1 MHNYIIITNIK
12 YKYFFKDVC
21 VHKILYRERKRAFDL
36 QISIKICTFIVHFYF
51 WIFPRYH
58 LILQFKSSANL
69 FSECLGSKNWQDQT
83 QTICDPKPIAP
94 LNRVTAY
101 MYCKYLVVI
110 FDTFIHLFLPS
121 LLLEGGFRVAQFV
134 RMDLDPSHWPFI
146 SAMAFSA
153 STFLVK
159 ETKPQPLDFSVWG
172 SRTTRQS
179 LQQKRRENKS

>member
-1 MHNYIIITNIK
+1 MHNYIIITNTK

-21 VHKILYRERKRAFDL
+21 VHKILYRERKGFWL
-36 QISIKICTFIVHFYF
+36 INKYKIGTFRVHYYF

-58 LILQFKSSANL
+58 QILQFKSSANV
-69 FSECLGSKNWQDQT
+69 FSECLGSKNWWYLT
-83 QTICDPKPIAP
+83 QTICVPTNSAAKQS
-94 LNRVTAY
+94 Y
-101 MYCKYLVVI
+101 YLYVVVI

-159 ETKPQPLDFSVWG
+159 ETKP
-172 SRTTRQS
+172 
-179 LQQKRRENKS
+179 